1 TTAATSTG
9 TGIGPTLPVPTATRA
24 SGTRPRDRPPVS
36 HRETPS
42 TRNSVPR
49 VARMAGTLRKA
60 TMRPLR
66 SPIARVTPIT
76 DARPRPSEPD
86 AVPAKYTMSNDAVV
100 MTPPTDRSRPRPM
113 ITISCPRAT
122 MARKAASRT
131 TLILGPNGAGKT
143 TLFNVIGGTIKPR
156 SGRIEI
162 PGHDVTG
169 RSPRVIRR
177 HGLARAFQTPS
188 VFPTLTVRE
197 NLWLGRLYSDPVR
210 WNPFASAHR
219 EAAASEITELAER
232 IGLADVLDRPADEL
246 SHADQKV
253 LDIGVALAGK
263 PSILL
268 LDEPTQGVS

>member
-1 TTAATSTG
+1 MSERR
-9 TGIGPTLPVPTATRA
+9 VP
-24 SGTRPRDRPPVS
+24 D
-36 HRETPS
+36 
-42 TRNSVPR
+42 
-49 VARMAGTLRKA
+49 L
-60 TMRPLR
+60 
-66 SPIARVTPIT
+66 RVTDVT
-76 DARPRPSEPD
+76 VEFGGLTALQGAHLTAEVGER
-86 AVPAKYTMSNDAVV
+86 AV
-100 MTPPTDRSRPRPM
+100 
-113 ITISCPRAT
+113 
-122 MARKAASRT
+122 
-131 TLILGPNGAGKT
+131 ILGPNGAGKT

-162 PGHDVTG
+162 RGHDVTG

-263 PSILL
+263 PTILL
-268 LDEPTQGVS
+268 LDEPTQGVSPEDVGRIVSVITETMQDMAVVVIEHDIATVAAIATRVIVLDRGRVIAEGSLAEVSARPEVQEVYLGGGLAELLDEGWDG